1 MTLVYHP
8 AASEQNAGHIS
19 PAFTLSGFSCLQLQQ
34 SWPRLH
40 RRPSQTVLPCPSRH
54 GRRLSLSQLGP
65 QINLTTN
72 IKTMCGSVGFCVRL
86 VTAPV
91 GQDSW
96 LKGGAA
102 GVGVGGS
109 GWSRFE
115 VKKRTSGT
123 LEKGNQ
129 GHTCLTD

>member
-1 MTLVYHP
+1 MALVYHP

-40 RRPSQTVLPCPSRH
+40 RRPSPPVHRRPSRH
-54 GRRLSLSQLGP
+54 GRRLYLGELGP

-72 IKTMCGSVGFCVRL
+72 MKTMWGSVGFCVRL

-96 LKGGAA
+96 LKEGEGGVWL
-102 GVGVGGS
+102 G
-109 GWSRFE
+109 E
-115 VKKRTSGT
+115 V
-123 LEKGNQ
+123 
-129 GHTCLTD
+129 